1 LNPNLLEDRETGK
14 KSEGCLA
21 FKKNKI
27 MDQTDI
33 IELYGIVKDGFD
45 NSDWNTIEQA
55 LEFVLEFIDDDSIE

>member
-1 LNPNLLEDRETGK
+1 
-14 KSEGCLA
+14 
-21 FKKNKI
+21 